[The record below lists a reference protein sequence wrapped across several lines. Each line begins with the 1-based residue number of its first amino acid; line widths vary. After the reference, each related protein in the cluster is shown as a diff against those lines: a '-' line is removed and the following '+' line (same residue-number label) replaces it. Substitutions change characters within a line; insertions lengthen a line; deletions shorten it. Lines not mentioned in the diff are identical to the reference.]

1 MVVARSLQG
10 AISQFAWSVGL
21 ALAVSLPPIAGV
33 AATAWAMTGNSV
45 GEVRS
50 PQICQYL
57 PASAYTS
64 LWAMAGSPVGEVRS
78 ARCALLAQ
86 TPPQTQPSPSP

>member
-21 ALAVSLPPIAGV
+21 ALAVALPPCAGV

-45 GEVRS
+45 GEVR
-50 PQICQYL
+50 P
-57 PASAYTS
+57 
-64 LWAMAGSPVGEVRS
+64 G
-78 ARCALLAQ
+78 RCTLLV
-86 TPPQTQPSPSP
+86 PY

>member
-50 PQICQYL
+50 P
-57 PASAYTS
+57 
-64 LWAMAGSPVGEVRS
+64 
-78 ARCALLAQ
+78 
-86 TPPQTQPSPSP
+86 

>member
-21 ALAVSLPPIAGV
+21 ALAVALPPCAGV

-50 PQICQYL
+50 AYISLYL
-57 PASAYTS
+57 PASACICLYLPTS
-64 LWAMAGSPVGEVRS
+64 PYGRWWAALWAS
-78 ARCALLAQ
+78 
-86 TPPQTQPSPSP
+86 

>member
-21 ALAVSLPPIAGV
+21 ALAVSLPPCAGV

-50 PQICQYL
+50 P
-57 PASAYTS
+57 
-64 LWAMAGSPVGEVRS
+64 
-78 ARCALLAQ
+78 
-86 TPPQTQPSPSP
+86 